1 MVWYNM
7 CILYIVWVD
16 EDSQLPL
23 FDVKVR
29 PSGFDPW
36 PYVAFQQFQDQPTR
50 SLISVCIMWG
60 RDSLPKQPDPGH
72 EYLEKGR
79 PEEMM
84 CSLQVYFGDSGSN
97 SFTHQADQVANTLTY
112 VEDLRFVVSQ
122 FLNCPCCNIP
132 LSSFAITICIYIYI
146 YLDSKYSAVF
156 RIPIITL

>member
-132 LSSFAITICIYIYI
+132 LSSFAITICIYIY
-146 YLDSKYSAVF
+146 LDSKYSAVF